1 MGSFISLESRRQ
13 LTTIVQE
20 CVSWLK
26 SMENAHQLQNR
37 TRFGVCFT
45 GFTTSLITLRNL
57 VLELNGHYRHKSLL
71 IISILNRTL
80 SYMSMAISV
89 RGNLNNSSDYY
100 HFSESD
106 TFSEYFTDL
115 ENSLF
120 ELELL
125 FELEVDWS
133 GKL

>member
-1 MGSFISLESRRQ
+1 MGSFISLESRKQ
-13 LTTIVQE
+13 LTTVVQE

-26 SMENAHQLQNR
+26 SMENAHHKQNL
-37 TRFGVCFT
+37 TRFGICFT

-57 VLELNGHYRHKSLL
+57 VLELNGHYRQKSLL
-71 IISILNRTL
+71 IISMLNRTL

-100 HFSESD
+100 HFPESD
-106 TFSEYFTDL
+106 TSSEYFTDL